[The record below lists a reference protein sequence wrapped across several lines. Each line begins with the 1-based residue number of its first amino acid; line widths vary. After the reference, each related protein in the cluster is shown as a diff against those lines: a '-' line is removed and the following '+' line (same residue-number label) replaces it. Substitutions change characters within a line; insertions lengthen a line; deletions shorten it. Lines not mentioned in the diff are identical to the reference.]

1 MIAASVARSPTLSR
15 ARVSHRA
22 SASASASRVVLA
34 RAVNVG
40 TSKSQEDMGGLG
52 GDIGA
57 RDPTAGEIESGFTS
71 KVLGHADTDHI
82 LQVPTEMSDMVKIVN
97 KTCVADG
104 AYAEKLDFQGQEVL
118 RKQVWDWKIRPG
130 RAHFE
135 CLRREFTVRD
145 GEAENFVALVKGVCD
160 AEGWPAAT
168 AEATS
173 ASAALVELGTEAVK
187 GMSTNDFILAAKI
200 DACEEAMALVIKEA
214 PKKRNWF

>member
-1 MIAASVARSPTLSR
+1 MITASVARSPTLSR

-22 SASASASRVVLA
+22 SASASRVVLV
-34 RAVNVG
+34 RGVNVG

-200 DACEEAMALVIKEA
+200 DACEEAMALVVKEA

>member
-1 MIAASVARSPTLSR
+1 
-15 ARVSHRA
+15 
-22 SASASASRVVLA
+22 
-34 RAVNVG
+34 
-40 TSKSQEDMGGLG
+40 MGGLG

-173 ASAALVELGTEAVK
+173 AEEREMFRAFARRCRETLARRLVERCYGRGENGERDKFWMA
-187 GMSTNDFILAAKI
+187 FAKRRF
-200 DACEEAMALVIKEA
+200 LNRPPPSVG
-214 PKKRNWF
+214 